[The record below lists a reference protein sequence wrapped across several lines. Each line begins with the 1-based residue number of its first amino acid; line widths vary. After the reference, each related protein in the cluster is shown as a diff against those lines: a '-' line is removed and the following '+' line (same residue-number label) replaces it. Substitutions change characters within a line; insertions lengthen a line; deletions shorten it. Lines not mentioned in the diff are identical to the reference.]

1 MRLASGLRASSPM
14 LVSASTST
22 SFSQLAE
29 RNHKSPEMYSD
40 ICAVGPLF
48 ATELTWITTYSVSSI
63 TEGLVSRIICRHQIT
78 VGLSRRSVSAAD
90 VEMWT
95 FVGALV
101 WADLMSAH
109 R

>member
-1 MRLASGLRASSPM
+1 
-14 LVSASTST
+14 
-22 SFSQLAE
+22 
-29 RNHKSPEMYSD
+29 MYSD

-109 R
+109 G